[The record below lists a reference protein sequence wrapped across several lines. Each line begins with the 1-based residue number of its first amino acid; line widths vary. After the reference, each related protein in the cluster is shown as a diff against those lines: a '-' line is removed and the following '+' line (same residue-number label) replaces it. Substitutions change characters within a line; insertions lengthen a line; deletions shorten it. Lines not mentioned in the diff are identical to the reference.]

1 MPLHLYFVR
10 AMDAMYANL
19 KSGTA
24 LPPSQ
29 VVRTTPRGGMPG
41 AAPAITSAAVPA
53 LSAAPVAANQ
63 IGFTGTSIAV
73 PN

>member
-1 MPLHLYFVR
+1 VYFNQ
-10 AMDAMYANL
+10 AMDMMYAHL

-29 VVRTTPRGGMPG
+29 VVRTTPRGGVPG
-41 AAPAITSAAVPA
+41 AAPAITAANVPPI
-53 LSAAPVAANQ
+53 SAAPVAGDQ

-73 PN
+73 PQ